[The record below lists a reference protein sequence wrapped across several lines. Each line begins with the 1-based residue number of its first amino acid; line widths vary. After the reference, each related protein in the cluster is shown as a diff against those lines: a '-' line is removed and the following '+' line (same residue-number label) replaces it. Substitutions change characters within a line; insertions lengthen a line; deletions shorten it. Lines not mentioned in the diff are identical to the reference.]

1 MDIDWTK
8 FPHKIRMLRAYI
20 LQILSEMTKAE
31 ASRNESLHA
40 CKGPQKFRKVY
51 RKKNLHYHTIHK
63 IIY

>member
-31 ASRNESLHA
+31 ASRNESLRA

-51 RKKNLHYHTIHK
+51 RKGIY
-63 IIY
+63 IIILYIK